1 MLLYIQ
7 LEGLRFGITSNL
19 MSDLLRLRLR
29 DEPRLLWIDA
39 VCINQTDNVEKTK
52 QIRLMR
58 KIYESAVRVLVR
70 LGEGSEESA
79 LTFR

>member
-1 MLLYIQ
+1 
-7 LEGLRFGITSNL
+7 

-52 QIRLMR
+52 QVMLMR
-58 KIYESAVRVLVR
+58 KIYENAVSVLVR
-70 LGEGSEESA
+70 LGEGSEESGF
-79 LTFR
+79 TFR

>member
-1 MLLYIQ
+1 
-7 LEGLRFGITSNL
+7 

-52 QIRLMR
+52 QATLMR
-58 KIYESAVRVLVR
+58 KIYENAVRVLVQ
-70 LGEGSEESA
+70 LGEGSEESDF
-79 LTFR
+79 TFR